1 MQNEY
6 AQALND
12 LLVEGFR
19 AVLQIEEQQI
29 RSAQGIDLTI
39 NELHMLEAIGKSGD
53 GIQVKDVA
61 KALQITLP
69 SVSIAT
75 QKLERKGYIVRRR
88 GIGDGR
94 SVRIVLTAEGERVN
108 RIHAYFHERMVRSIT
123 DKMTEKDREV
133 FFNAIYKLDCFFKDQ
148 LSKIENYSNDNAAG
162 TANGR
167 AAATSF
173 PQKQTNT
180 KKK

>member
-29 RSAQGIDLTI
+29 RSAKGIDLTI
-39 NELHMLEAIGKSGD
+39 NELHMLETIGRSSG
-53 GIQVKDVA
+53 GVQVKDIA

-75 QKLERKGYIVRRR
+75 QKLERKGYIVRLRGTGDRR
-88 GIGDGR
+88 C
-94 SVRIVLTAEGERVN
+94 VRIVLTAEGERVN

-148 LSKIENYSNDNAAG
+148 LSKIENYSNDNAAKTSDG
-162 TANGR
+162 TTDTAPG
-167 AAATSF
+167 
-173 PQKQTNT
+173 PQNLTHK
-180 KKK
+180 

>member
-29 RSAQGIDLTI
+29 RSAKGIDLTI
-39 NELHMLEAIGKSGD
+39 NELHMLETIGKSGG

-94 SVRIVLTAEGERVN
+94 SVRIVLTDEGERVN

-123 DKMTEKDREV
+123 DKMTENDREV

-148 LSKIENYSNDNAAG
+148 LAKIENYSNDNAAG
-162 TANGR
+162 TADT
-167 AAATSF
+167 ASS
-173 PQKQTNT
+173 PQNLKNKQ
-180 KKK
+180 KK